1 MFMLYGIGELPEILI
16 QAKGKPAFRDKN
28 LPGFSISYA
37 GNMVGVALTT
47 EGECGLDM
55 ELQRTSRGFHRPH
68 SLERHP
74 FSRNENLWVA
84 NQNDP
89 NEARAQLITLRQSVL
104 KLTGDV
110 MNDDPR
116 ELQLLPVAGR
126 LKCAHVT
133 QLEAVCDAEDVLVWS
148 VAVTPAI
155 EKLKVWEFD
164 GKLGWKSLPDIQ
176 TRANEPTG
184 RLMRFAQLPAAKSYT
199 LKSFIMKKGARMS
212 ETLNVVTLLGSLR
225 KGSFNGMVARTLPK
239 VAPAGMTVSPLP
251 SIGDIPLYDADIQQE
266 EGFPASVEAL
276 AEQIR
281 NADGVVIVT
290 PEYNYSVPG
299 GLKNAIDWLSRLPEQ
314 PLAGK
319 PVLIQTSSMGA
330 IGGARCQYHLRQ
342 ILVFLDAMVM
352 NKPEFMGGVIQNKVD
367 PQAGEVID
375 QSTLDHLTGQ
385 LTAFGDYI
393 QRVKA

>member
-1 MFMLYGIGELPEILI
+1 
-16 QAKGKPAFRDKN
+16 
-28 LPGFSISYA
+28 
-37 GNMVGVALTT
+37 
-47 EGECGLDM
+47 
-55 ELQRTSRGFHRPH
+55 
-68 SLERHP
+68 
-74 FSRNENLWVA
+74 
-84 NQNDP
+84 
-89 NEARAQLITLRQSVL
+89 
-104 KLTGDV
+104 
-110 MNDDPR
+110 
-116 ELQLLPVAGR
+116 
-126 LKCAHVT
+126 
-133 QLEAVCDAEDVLVWS
+133 
-148 VAVTPAI
+148 
-155 EKLKVWEFD
+155 
-164 GKLGWKSLPDIQ
+164 
-176 TRANEPTG
+176 
-184 RLMRFAQLPAAKSYT
+184 
-199 LKSFIMKKGARMS
+199 MKKGARMS

-367 PQAGEVID
+367 PQTGEVVN
-375 QSTLDHLTGQ
+375 QGTLDHLTGQ
-385 LTAFGDYI
+385 LTAFGEFI

>member
-1 MFMLYGIGELPEILI
+1 
-16 QAKGKPAFRDKN
+16 
-28 LPGFSISYA
+28 
-37 GNMVGVALTT
+37 
-47 EGECGLDM
+47 
-55 ELQRTSRGFHRPH
+55 
-68 SLERHP
+68 
-74 FSRNENLWVA
+74 
-84 NQNDP
+84 
-89 NEARAQLITLRQSVL
+89 
-104 KLTGDV
+104 
-110 MNDDPR
+110 
-116 ELQLLPVAGR
+116 
-126 LKCAHVT
+126 
-133 QLEAVCDAEDVLVWS
+133 
-148 VAVTPAI
+148 
-155 EKLKVWEFD
+155 
-164 GKLGWKSLPDIQ
+164 
-176 TRANEPTG
+176 
-184 RLMRFAQLPAAKSYT
+184 
-199 LKSFIMKKGARMS
+199 MKKGARMS

-251 SIGDIPLYDADIQQE
+251 SIGEIQLYDADIQQE

-375 QSTLDHLTGQ
+375 QSTLDHLTSQ